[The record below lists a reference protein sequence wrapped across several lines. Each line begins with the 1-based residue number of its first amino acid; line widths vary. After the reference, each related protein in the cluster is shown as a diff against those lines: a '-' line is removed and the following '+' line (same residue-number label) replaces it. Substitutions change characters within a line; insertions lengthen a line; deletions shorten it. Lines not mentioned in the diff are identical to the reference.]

1 MVKIG
6 AVVKGG
12 EQQNASSQ
20 ALEALRRAF
29 ADVPSARLAP
39 DTRVTRE
46 VRDLSGR
53 PELLLRLDLPGG
65 PQTLAVEVLRSGEIR
80 AVREA
85 LDRVFRLRNGIPEAR
100 FILVAPYLS
109 ERAAELCAQEG
120 VSYCDLSGNCRLALD
135 PVFIRREGFPNAF
148 ARKRDLRTLF
158 SPKAARVLRV
168 MLVQPR
174 RPWRLQVLASEARVS
189 LGQVANV
196 KSVLLEREWAIAGQ
210 DGLALTDPAA
220 ALAEWAG
227 NVRYTR
233 PTVRDYYSLAGVG
246 EVESSLGSA
255 CQAEGASWALTS
267 FSAAARLAPQVR
279 YQRATAYVAGVPDE
293 VARRLGLKEV
303 TSGANV
309 RLLEPADEGVFYGVE
324 EVDGLPIVSAVQCYL
339 DLRSEPGRGAEA
351 AETLLKEVL
360 SPRW

>member
-1 MVKIG
+1 MERKNARG
-6 AVVKGG
+6 LAVD
-12 EQQNASSQ
+12 
-20 ALEALRRAF
+20 ALRKAL
-29 ADVPSARLAP
+29 ADIPSACVNVDAGPVP
-39 DTRVTRE
+39 DGL
-46 VRDLSGR
+46 D
-53 PELLLRLDLPGG
+53 LLLRLDLPTG
-65 PQTLAVEVLRSGEIR
+65 PQTLAVESLRTGEIR
-80 AVREA
+80 TVREA
-85 LDRVFRLRNGIPEAR
+85 LDRVFRVRSRLPGAR
-100 FILVAPYLS
+100 FVLVAPYLS
-109 ERAAELCAQEG
+109 ERAAELCALEG

-135 PVFIRREGFPNAF
+135 PVFIRREGLPNAF
-148 ARKRDLRTLF
+148 VRKRDLRTLF

-174 RPWRLQVLASEARVS
+174 RPWRLQALASEASVS

-196 KSVLLEREWAIAGQ
+196 KSALLEREWAASRS
-210 DGLALTDPAA
+210 DGLVLTEPAA

-233 PTVRDYYSLAGVG
+233 PTVRDYYSLAGIG

-255 CQAEGASWALTS
+255 CQAAGVSWALTS

-303 TSGANV
+303 TTGANL
-309 RLLEPADEGVFYGVE
+309 RLLEPADEGVFYGID
-324 EVDGLPIVSAVQCYL
+324 EVDGLPIVSAVQCYV

-351 AETLLKEVL
+351 ADTLLKEVL